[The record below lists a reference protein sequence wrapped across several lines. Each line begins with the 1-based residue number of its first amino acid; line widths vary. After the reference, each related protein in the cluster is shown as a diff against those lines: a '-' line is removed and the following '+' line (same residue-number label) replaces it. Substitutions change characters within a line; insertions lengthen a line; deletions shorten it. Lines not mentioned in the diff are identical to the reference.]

1 VGMRAAHGAPMAAP
15 LLQYKCTCMATP
27 LGGGGHPIPAGQRPA
42 RMESYNAVPLPASLG
57 SAPVEEPPDA
67 AASSSAAPQTAAQ
80 AKLAALK
87 GRLADARK
95 ANHKAVVAE
104 DRKEKM
110 GEGGLKAE
118 RQQKAFEKK
127 QQQEEAA
134 GGPKTEAEKHLEVTA
149 DEAREKLHKADKKG
163 KRRAEYGWDVF
174 NNEAQYR
181 NYKKQTRRAES
192 DGRAAT
198 GDAVVDEGDPDPLAY
213 GQAPPVPKERVQA
226 LVEDMHEAA
235 LRRANW
241 SRRRTFNEDSDV
253 TYINKRN
260 EVYNKKIERAF
271 DPYTAEIRANLERG
285 TAL

>member
-1 VGMRAAHGAPMAAP
+1 M
-15 LLQYKCTCMATP
+15 
-27 LGGGGHPIPAGQRPA
+27 
-42 RMESYNAVPLPASLG
+42 SYNAVPLPASLG
-57 SAPVEEPPDA
+57 ASEPAEPAEA
-67 AASSSAAPQTAAQ
+67 AASSTLPPSAAADR
-80 AKLAALK
+80 LAALK
-87 GRLADARK
+87 AKLQDARK

-104 DRKEKM
+104 DRREKI
-110 GEGGLKAE
+110 GEAGLKAE
-118 RQQKAFEKK
+118 RREKAYEKK
-127 QQQEEAA
+127 QQQQEAE
-134 GGPKTEAEKHLEVTA
+134 GGPPTEAQKQLDTTA
-149 DEAREKLHKADKKG
+149 EEAREKQYKAEKKD

-181 NYKKQTRRAES
+181 NYKTQTRRAES
-192 DGRAAT
+192 DGRAAA
-198 GDAVVDEGDPDPLAY
+198 GEELVDEGDPDPLAY

-235 LRRANW
+235 LRRASW
-241 SRRRTFNEDSDV
+241 SRRRTFHEDRDV